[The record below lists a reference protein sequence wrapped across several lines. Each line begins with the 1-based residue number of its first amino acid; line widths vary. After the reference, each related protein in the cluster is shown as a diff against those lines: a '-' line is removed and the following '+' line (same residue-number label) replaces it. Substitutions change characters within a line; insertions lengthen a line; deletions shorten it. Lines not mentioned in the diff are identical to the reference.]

1 MTINQTIR
9 HLVNILNGEARREEI
24 RKLEQEIE
32 QVTLQTELNQFND
45 SYVHRLNHLSALQ
58 YRHLDLVG
66 KYHPYGVYAKIRRR
80 E

>member
-9 HLVNILNGEARREEI
+9 HLVNIINGEARREEI

-32 QVTLQTELNQFND
+32 EETVKAELNKLD
-45 SYVHRLNHLSALQ
+45 ESYTHRINHVHALQ